1 MRETNAVFF
10 GSLYSLVASLA
21 STVYMHLD
29 NGNYKLSLPLKSGE
43 RVFSLREHLSVST
56 FVEDV
61 MAEDSHIKSVVVS
74 DQHGKVAKSTP
85 VQVLLG
91 GDWTLEIDGRPVL
104 IKSPPR
110 SLVGKEYVSLHP
122 DLAKPTSH
130 LALLRAFLDNEGKAK
145 TEVKLQ
151 DYISFAEDKGLTKAQ
166 ALSNLDT
173 LHKLGAVLHLP
184 SNLELKDR
192 ILLNPHV
199 VAAAIE
205 KALSM
210 PALRSETKKSL
221 ESHLEELRARA
232 AELQP
237 AYEAIDSKASR
248 SVNFMGYSLLGAL
261 LFQWLLFARFTWW
274 DFSWDV
280 MEPVTYF
287 TMTAELSIGG
297 FLYYLYQGSE
307 YTNQDIWTTLYNWRF
322 RSIARRR
329 RFNIEEWNAVNT
341 GIIATQQQIAHHS
354 E

>member
-1 MRETNAVFF
+1 M
-10 GSLYSLVASLA
+10 Y
-21 STVYMHLD
+21 LD

-43 RVFSLREHLSVST
+43 RVFSLREHLSVSS

-61 MAEDSHIKSVVVS
+61 KAEDSHVKSVVVS
-74 DQHGKVAKSTP
+74 DQYGKVAKSTP

-91 GDWTLEIDGRPVL
+91 GDWTVEIDGTPML

-122 DLAKPTSH
+122 DLSKPSSN

-145 TEVKLQ
+145 TEVNLQ
-151 DYISFAEDKGLTKAQ
+151 DYVSFAEDKGITKAQ
-166 ALSNLDT
+166 ALSYLDT

-184 SNLELKDR
+184 GNMELKDR
-192 ILLNPHV
+192 ILLNPNV

-210 PALRSETKKSL
+210 PALRADTKKSL
-221 ESHLEELRARA
+221 VSRLEELKARA
-232 AELQP
+232 EELQP
-237 AYEAIDSKASR
+237 AYELIDQKASR
-248 SVNFMGYSLLGAL
+248 SVNLIAYSTLGAL

-287 TMTAELSIGG
+287 TMTAELSLGG
-297 FLYYLYQGSE
+297 YLYYLYQGSE
-307 YTNQDIWTTLYNWRF
+307 YTNVDIWTALYNWRF
-322 RSIARRR
+322 RRIARRR
-329 RFNIEEWNAVNT
+329 SFDIKEWNAVNN
-341 GIIATQQQIAHHS
+341 GIRETQKQISHHS